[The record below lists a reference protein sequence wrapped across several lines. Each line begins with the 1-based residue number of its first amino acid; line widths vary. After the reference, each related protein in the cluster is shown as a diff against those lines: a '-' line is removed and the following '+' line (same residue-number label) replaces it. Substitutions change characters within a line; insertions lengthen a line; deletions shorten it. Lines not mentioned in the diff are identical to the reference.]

1 MTKVPSINQ
10 FFSEGKIA
18 VAGVSRTRHKFG
30 NAIFK
35 ELRKRGFDVV
45 PVHPH
50 IDDYEGQ
57 RCYHTLDELPE
68 EVSAIVIN
76 TKNDITLQFSRG
88 CTFKCAYCFKIWS
101 DRYVIRS
108 AENMFEEIAA
118 FYALSILGNCYTGEE
133 KEKYA
138 TAAKVLMKL
147 NATNPEHPAGAQ
159 RPL

>member
-76 TKNDITLQFSRG
+76 TKNDITLQLLQEARQKGIQNIWLQQGSLNKDALHAVQDDNANIISRQCILMHAG
-88 CTFKCAYCFKIWS
+88 EVKGIH
-101 DRYVIRS
+101 
-108 AENMFEEIAA
+108 A
-118 FYALSILGNCYTGEE
+118 FHRWIKKSFGN
-133 KEKYA
+133 
-138 TAAKVLMKL
+138 L
-147 NATNPEHPAGAQ
+147 PE
-159 RPL
+159 